1 MFIGEF
7 LKCKGELKGVMCL
20 LDVIKDIMV
29 LCSYYGNFIDWE
41 LIFGFKKIKEDGII
55 YLFYDICIFM
65 LLFM

>member
-41 LIFGFKKIKEDGII
+41 LIFGFKKLRKME
-55 YLFYDICIFM
+55 
-65 LLFM
+65 